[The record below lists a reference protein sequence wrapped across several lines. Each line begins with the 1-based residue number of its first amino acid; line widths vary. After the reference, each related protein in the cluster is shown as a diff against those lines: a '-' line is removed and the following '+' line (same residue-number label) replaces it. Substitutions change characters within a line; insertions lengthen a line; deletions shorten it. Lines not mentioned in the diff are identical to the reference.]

1 MTHDE
6 LEVYEKMNWE
16 TPSDE
21 LADAVENLVRQVKR
35 LREQGTVALEVDT
48 DRYEGHTPGPW
59 KLHEGDP
66 YDDEACWM
74 NIVSENAG
82 PRYGFAI
89 QECVGFSD
97 VPEGTP
103 DVRLMVDAPLLAT
116 EVKRLR
122 LLSMAYESY
131 IAHHVVVEYR
141 QCPEC
146 GSLDF
151 TSKFDDEGIEC
162 KCDKCD
168 NKWKVKIE

>member
-21 LADAVENLVRQVKR
+21 LADAVENLVRQ
-35 LREQGTVALEVDT
+35 
-48 DRYEGHTPGPW
+48 
-59 KLHEGDP
+59 
-66 YDDEACWM
+66 
-74 NIVSENAG
+74 
-82 PRYGFAI
+82 
-89 QECVGFSD
+89 
-97 VPEGTP
+97 
-103 DVRLMVDAPLLAT
+103 
-116 EVKRLR
+116 VKRLR